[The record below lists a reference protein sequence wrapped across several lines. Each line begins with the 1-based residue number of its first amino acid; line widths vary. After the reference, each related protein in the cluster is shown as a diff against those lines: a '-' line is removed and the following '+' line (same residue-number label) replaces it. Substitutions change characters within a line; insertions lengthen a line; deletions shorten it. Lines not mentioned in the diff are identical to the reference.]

1 MTKNEI
7 EKAYMKM
14 TLTVVLIYPF
24 LNNVGRR
31 MKKDKRCL
39 HVRKTKFLYF
49 PRGT

>member
-1 MTKNEI
+1 MTKDEI
-7 EKAYMKM
+7 EKADMKRL
-14 TLTVVLIYPF
+14 LTVVKLYPF

-49 PRGT
+49 PRGE